1 MATPVRR
8 LAKNAPGPFY
18 TTGDC
23 LACGLPEQEAPE
35 LLAKLGDTN
44 SDTYFVRQP
53 ETADEIERA
62 CRALKSCC
70 VPALRYGGKD
80 PVIIK
85 RLDNDPKYCDHL
97 LPNESAT

>member
-1 MATPVRR
+1 MAPPIRR

-35 LLAKLGDTN
+35 LLAELDAN
-44 SDTYFVRQP
+44 NADTYFVRQP
-53 ETADEIERA
+53 ETPEEVERA

-70 VPALRYGGKD
+70 IPALRYGGKD
-80 PVIIK
+80 RAIIT
-85 RLDNDPKYCDHL
+85 RLGNDPKYCDHVL
-97 LPNESAT
+97 GDGSAT